1 LLRTTFLIS
10 EKGALDTPSKLEDKS
25 VRVSSNNRGIK
36 DVLYSVA
43 DLNVSGIL

>member
-1 LLRTTFLIS
+1 
-10 EKGALDTPSKLEDKS
+10 

-43 DLNVSGIL
+43 DLNVSGILWTWEYICLSNVTS